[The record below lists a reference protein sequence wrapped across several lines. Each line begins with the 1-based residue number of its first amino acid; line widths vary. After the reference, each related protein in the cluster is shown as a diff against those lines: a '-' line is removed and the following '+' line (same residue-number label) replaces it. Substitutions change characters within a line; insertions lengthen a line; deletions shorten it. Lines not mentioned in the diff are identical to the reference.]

1 MIIASVADFRA
12 LAKRR
17 LPKFVFDY
25 LDGGA
30 GSEAGIRRNELA
42 FDEIQLMP
50 RMLVNVE
57 KRDLSTAL
65 FGKKWSLPFGTAP
78 IGLGNVMWP
87 GAEEMIARACVAA
100 GIPYSLST
108 PASTTLEHIAEVAPG
123 NCWFQLY
130 VSRSE
135 EMIDDLVVRAEHAG
149 YETMLVTVDVPTA
162 PRRLRDIRNNFSLPF
177 RFTPRTLYEL
187 VTHPQWSLATLKAGV
202 PRFAN
207 MEHYAGTT
215 RPQTVAGFMSSQVTG
230 RFNWDDMKRLRER
243 WKRKLVIKGLLSVKD
258 TLQAREIGC
267 DGVVISNHGG
277 RQLASL
283 PASIDVLPEIR
294 AAVGPGFPL
303 LVDSGV
309 RSGEH
314 IVKALAAGADF
325 VLVGRAMMYAVA
337 GLGAAGPKTSIDL
350 LSDEMSRCMAQIGIT
365 DIASLKVA
373 APIHQRG
380 TR

>member
-1 MIIASVADFRA
+1 MIIASVADFRT

-25 LDGGA
+25 MDGGA
-30 GSEAGIRRNELA
+30 GSEAGIRRNEDA
-42 FDEIQLMP
+42 FDEIQLTP

-57 KRDLSTAL
+57 QRDLSTNL
-65 FGKKWSLPFGTAP
+65 FGKKWALPFGTAP
-78 IGLGNVMWP
+78 IGLGNIMWP
-87 GAEEMIARACVAA
+87 GAEESVARACATA

-108 PASTTLEHIAEVAPG
+108 PASTTLERIAEVAPG

-130 VSRSE
+130 VSRSQ
-135 EMIDDLVVRAEHAG
+135 EMIDDLVVRAERAG

-162 PRRLRDIRNNFSLPF
+162 PRRLRDLRNNFSLPF

-187 VTHPQWSLATLKAGV
+187 VTHPRWSLATLKAGV

-207 MEHYAGTT
+207 MERYATATG
-215 RPQTVAGFMSSQVTG
+215 PQTVAWFMSSQVTG

-243 WKRKLVIKGLLSVKD
+243 WKRKLVIKGLLSAEDALK
-258 TLQAREIGC
+258 AREIGC

-337 GLGAAGPKTSIDL
+337 ALGAAGPKSSIDL
-350 LSDEMSRCMAQIGIT
+350 LSDEMSRCMAQIGYT
-365 DIASLKVA
+365 DIASLKAA
-373 APIHQRG
+373 APIYRRG

>member
-1 MIIASVADFRA
+1 
-12 LAKRR
+12 
-17 LPKFVFDY
+17 
-25 LDGGA
+25 
-30 GSEAGIRRNELA
+30 
-42 FDEIQLMP
+42 
-50 RMLVNVE
+50 MLINVE
-57 KRDLSTAL
+57 RRDFSTTL
-65 FGKKWSLPFGTAP
+65 FGKKWALPFGTAP

-87 GAEEMIARACVAA
+87 GAEEMIACACVAA

-108 PASTTLEHIAEVAPG
+108 PASTTLERIAEVAPG

-130 VSRSE
+130 VSRSQ
-135 EMIDDLVVRAEHAG
+135 EMIDDLVLRAERAG

-177 RFTPRTLYEL
+177 RFTPRTVYEL
-187 VTHPQWSLATLKAGV
+187 VAHPQWSLATLKAGV

-207 MEHYAGTT
+207 MERYATATG
-215 RPQTVAGFMSSQVTG
+215 PQTVAGFMSSQVTG

-243 WKRKLVIKGLLSVKD
+243 WKRKLVIKGLLSPADALK
-258 TLQAREIGC
+258 AREIGC
-267 DGVVISNHGG
+267 DGIVISNHGG

-283 PASIDVLPEIR
+283 PATIDVLPEIR
-294 AAVGPGFPL
+294 AVVGPGFPL
-303 LVDSGV
+303 LIDSGV

-337 GLGAAGPKTSIDL
+337 GLGATGPKTSIDL
-350 LSDEMSRCMAQIGIT
+350 LTDEMSRCLAQIGYT
-365 DIASLKVA
+365 DIQSLKA
-373 APIHQRG
+373 EAPIYRRG

>member
-1 MIIASVADFRA
+1 MIIASVADFRR

-25 LDGGA
+25 MDGGA
-30 GSEAGIRRNELA
+30 GSEAGIRRNEDA
-42 FDEIQLMP
+42 FDELLLRP
-50 RMLVNVE
+50 RMLINVE
-57 KRDLSTAL
+57 KRDLSTTL
-65 FGKKWSLPFGTAP
+65 FGKKWALPFGTAP
-78 IGLGNVMWP
+78 IGLGNIMWP

-100 GIPYSLST
+100 GIPYTLST
-108 PASTTLEHIAEVAPG
+108 PASTTLERIAELAPG

-130 VSRSE
+130 VSRSQ
-135 EMIDDLVVRAEHAG
+135 EMIDDLVARAERTG
-149 YETMLVTVDVPTA
+149 YQTMLVTVDVPAA

-187 VTHPQWSLATLKAGV
+187 ATHPQWSLATLKAGV

-207 MEHYAGTT
+207 MERYAGVSG
-215 RPQTVAGFMSSQVTG
+215 PQTVAGFMSSQVTG
-230 RFNWDDMKRLRER
+230 RFSWDDMKKLRAR
-243 WKRKLVIKGLLSVKD
+243 WKGKIVIKGLLSAAD
-258 TLQAREIGC
+258 TLKAREIGC

-283 PASIDVLPEIR
+283 PATIDVLPEIR

-303 LVDSGV
+303 LIDGGV

-325 VLVGRAMMYAVA
+325 VLIGRAMMYAVA
-337 GLGAAGPKTSIDL
+337 GLGASGPKTSIEL
-350 LSDEMSRCMAQIGIT
+350 LGDEMSRCMAQIGIT
-365 DIASLKVA
+365 DIQSLKAA
-373 APIHQRG
+373 APIYRRG
-380 TR
+380 SR

>member
-12 LAKRR
+12 LAQRR
-17 LPKFVFDY
+17 LPKFAFDY

-30 GSEAGIRRNELA
+30 GSEAGIRQNEAA
-42 FDEIQLMP
+42 FDELQLKP
-50 RMLVNVE
+50 RMLINVE
-57 KRDLSTAL
+57 KRDLSTTL
-65 FGKKWSLPFGTAP
+65 FGKKWALPFGTAP
-78 IGLGNVMWP
+78 IGLGNILWP
-87 GAEEMIARACVAA
+87 GAEEMVARACVAA

-108 PASTTLEHIAEVAPG
+108 PASTTLERIAELAPG

-130 VSRSE
+130 VSRSQ
-135 EMIDDLVVRAEHAG
+135 EMIDDLVVRAERAG

-177 RFTPRTLYEL
+177 RLTPRTLYEL
-187 VTHPQWSLATLKAGV
+187 AMHPQWSLATLKAGV

-207 MEHYAGTT
+207 MERYADLSG
-215 RPQTVAGFMSSQVTG
+215 PQAVAGFMSSQVTG
-230 RFNWDDMKRLRER
+230 RFSWDDMKKLRAR
-243 WKRKLVIKGLLSVKD
+243 WKGKIVIKGLLSAADALK
-258 TLQAREIGC
+258 AREIGC

-303 LVDSGV
+303 LIDSGV

-337 GLGAAGPKTSIDL
+337 GLGAAGPKTSIEL
-350 LSDEMSRCMAQIGIT
+350 LSDEMSRCMAQIGYV
-365 DIASLKVA
+365 DVQSLKAA
-373 APIHQRG
+373 APIYRRG
-380 TR
+380 TG